1 VQEAGKPR
9 ELYRSSL
16 KIDMKWC
23 CQTFKGWYDEAGKR
37 GLGLLLGR
45 SSTNNDP
52 YFLIQHRVVDSGLEK
67 SVVSANP
74 ASVVSEIGIQFCP
87 WCGQNLRAVYKKVVD
102 ELARPDL
109 EISPKSLVVILPPAP
124 ASCHLSQGP
133 LSGK

>member
-1 VQEAGKPR
+1 MQEAGEAR
-9 ELYRSSL
+9 QLYRSSF
-16 KIDMKWC
+16 KIDMRWC

-37 GLGLLLGR
+37 GLGLLVGR

-74 ASVVSEIGIQFCP
+74 VSVVSQIGILFCP

-109 EISPKSLVVILPPAP
+109 EISPSH
-124 ASCHLSQGP
+124 SS
-133 LSGK
+133 